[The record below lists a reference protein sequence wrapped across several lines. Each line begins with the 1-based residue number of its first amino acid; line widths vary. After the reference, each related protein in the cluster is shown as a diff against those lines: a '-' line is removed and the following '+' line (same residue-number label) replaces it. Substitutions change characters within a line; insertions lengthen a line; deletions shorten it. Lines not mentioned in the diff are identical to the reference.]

1 MGKLRAIG
9 WLGAA
14 VLMGLSLV
22 SAQAADVKV
31 TVLENTDLPGFD
43 YSIIRDTDLDACRT
57 ACVDDNICRAFT
69 FNSQS
74 NWCFLKGNAGEVAE
88 FNGATSGRISRA
100 PTPAATEAARTGELP
115 FPPQDLIY
123 QAKSFADSLPSTDA
137 PPPKTSYAEL
147 IAAAEQAVADENPAG
162 AMVAFRQA
170 LAINSNDRDVWQTL
184 ADVAL
189 ARAKAVAGQAEGDN
203 SYDLATV
210 GVSASMNAFLRST
223 ERDDRAQSLQSL
235 AEGMEY
241 RTMWREVIATYRES
255 LALAPSKQLQAHL
268 DDVIAQHGF
277 RITSHEVDSESASP
291 RICVV
296 FSDPLPSGS
305 TDPVRLCRG
314 AQCAAGGDR
323 DRAEPD
329 LY

>member
-1 MGKLRAIG
+1 MGKLRALR

-31 TVLENTDLPGFD
+31 TLLENTDLPGFD
-43 YSIIRDTDLDACRT
+43 YSIIKDTDLDACRS

-69 FNSQS
+69 FNAQS
-74 NWCFLKGNAGEVAE
+74 NWCFLKGDTSETAE
-88 FNGATSGRISRA
+88 FAGATSGRVSRA
-100 PTPAATEAARTGELP
+100 PSLSVTEAARQAELP
-115 FPPQDLIY
+115 FPPQDLIS
-123 QAKSFADSLPSTDA
+123 QAKSFATALPSTDA
-137 PPPKTSYAEL
+137 PPPKTTYADL
-147 IAAAEQAVADENPAG
+147 VAAAEQAVAEENPAG
-162 AMVAFRQA
+162 AIVAFRQA
-170 LAINSNDRDVWQTL
+170 PAINANDRAVWQSL

-203 SYDLATV
+203 SYDLAST
-210 GVSASMNAFLRST
+210 GTSAAMNAFLRST
-223 ERDDRAQSLQSL
+223 ERDDRAVALKSL

-241 RTMWREVIATYRES
+241 REMWREVIATYRAS

-277 RITSHEVDSESASP
+277 RITSHEVDAESASP
-291 RICVV
+291 RICVL

-305 TDPVRLCRG
+305 TDLSGYVVVPN
-314 AQCAAGGDR
+314 AAAGGH
-323 DRAEPD
+323 
-329 LY
+329 